1 MKKEVAAKKLVS
13 KVAVP
18 GKPAASMAELLEKT
32 GYNVPSFT
40 YGSIVEGK
48 IVSIAHNEIL
58 VDVGAKAE
66 GIIAGRELEENPGLW
81 KTLKVGDTLAAFV
94 VQSENDQGYL
104 VLSLRKAYPQQRWGE
119 LETLY
124 EKDELVEVLITDFTK
139 GGFLVDAG
147 VPGFIPLSQL
157 SRKNAKQLQ
166 SGHGDLPE
174 KAKFLIG
181 RRLTVKIIEMDRA
194 LNRLVFSEKEVL
206 SEEERKMREEF
217 LLSLKPGQIVTG
229 TITGIMP
236 FGFFVEL
243 GTPINEEGV
252 SFSIEG
258 MVHQSEISW
267 EKSGRI
273 GEQYKVG
280 DVVSAKVLDVEP
292 AVGRVSLSIRQT
304 KENPWTGVGERYV
317 VGSVVEGEVVKIVP
331 FGAFVR
337 LEKGVEALIHVTE
350 TTGPLKVGE
359 KVKAMVLDVNPN
371 EQRLALSLKK
381 MVKPAEGAASAGHP
395 TPTPRVEKKTGET
408 PKSEPPIK

>member
-1 MKKEVAAKKLVS
+1 MKTKKETGAKSSAEKTETKKS
-13 KVAVP
+13 AGAKT
-18 GKPAASMAELLEKT
+18 MAELLAKT
-32 GYNVPSFT
+32 GYNVPAFT

-48 IVSIAHNEIL
+48 IVSINHGEIL

-66 GIIAGRELEENPGLW
+66 GMISGKELEENPGLW
-81 KTLKVGDTLAAFV
+81 KSLKVGDDLSAFV

-119 LETLY
+119 LEALY
-124 EKDELVEVLITDFTK
+124 EKDTPVEVLITDITK
-139 GGFLVDAG
+139 GGFLLDAG
-147 VPGFIPLSQL
+147 VPGFLPMSQL

-166 SGHGDLPE
+166 SGKGETSE

-181 RRLTVKIIEMDRA
+181 KRIMAKIIEMDRA
-194 LNRLVFSEKEVL
+194 LNRLVFSEKEVM
-206 SEEERKMREEF
+206 SDEERKLREGF
-217 LLSLKPGQIVTG
+217 LAGLKIGQIVTG

-243 GTPINEEGV
+243 GTPLNEDGV

-258 MVHQSEISW
+258 MVHQSEVSW
-267 EKSGRI
+267 EKSARGS
-273 GEQYKVG
+273 EQYKVS
-280 DVVSAKVLDVEP
+280 DVVSAKVLEVEP
-292 AVGRVSLSIRQT
+292 TLGRVSLSIRQT
-304 KENPWTGVGERYV
+304 KPSPWAGVAERFP
-317 VGSVVEGEVVKIVP
+317 VGSVAEGEVVKIVP

-359 KVKAMVLDVNPN
+359 KVRALVLDVNPN

-381 MVKPAEGAASAGHP
+381 MLSPVPPAAKSVEPEKSA
-395 TPTPRVEKKTGET
+395 KK
-408 PKSEPPIK
+408 